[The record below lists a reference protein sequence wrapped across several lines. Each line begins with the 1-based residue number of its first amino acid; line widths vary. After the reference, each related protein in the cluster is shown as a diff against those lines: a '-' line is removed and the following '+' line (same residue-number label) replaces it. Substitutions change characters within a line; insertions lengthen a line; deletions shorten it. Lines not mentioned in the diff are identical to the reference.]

1 MSLQGSMMEK
11 SRPARSLQ
19 EVLDAVGNVVAFL
32 YNNPTGARPFPVVP
46 PEFTN
51 WRDEQHAWRETVA
64 LFDLSHHMSDLYV
77 YGPDAFALL
86 EHLAINSFR
95 NFRPGMAK
103 QFVACTKEGYV
114 VGDAVL
120 FYLEAQTFQLVG
132 RPSALKWVQ
141 YHGEAGRW
149 RVRCERDDWSLADPH
164 RPRKVYRYQ
173 LQGPNAPALLEKLN
187 GGPLP
192 HVKFFQMTW
201 ITVAGRRVMFLHH
214 GMAGVAGGELFGPW
228 EDGPAV
234 RGAIVEAGREF
245 GLRQVGS
252 RAYATNALESGWISG
267 VVPAIYVD
275 EELRAYREWLPATS
289 YEATGSLGGSFYS
302 RYIEDYYL
310 TPWDLG
316 YGHIL
321 KFDHDFVG
329 REALEVKAQQ
339 PHRRKVTLVWDP
351 RDVAAVFET
360 LFTRP
365 KGQRAKYL
373 DLPVPRYSMW
383 QYDRV
388 ESPDGRM
395 VGISTSCGYSSNEGA
410 MLSLAMVEP
419 EYSEPGTRVV
429 VIWGEEGGGSRKPSV
444 ERHAQVEIRA
454 TVAPVPYSEAA
465 RRYRQAVSG

>member
-1 MSLQGSMMEK
+1 MER
-11 SRPARSLQ
+11 SRSARSLQ
-19 EVLDAVGNVVAFL
+19 DVLDAADNVVDVL
-32 YNNPTGARPFPVVP
+32 YNNPTGARAFPVVP

-77 YGPDAFALL
+77 YGPDAFRLL
-86 EHLAINSFR
+86 ELLAINSFR
-95 NFRPGMAK
+95 NFQPGMAK
-103 QFVACTKEGYV
+103 QFVACTGDGYV

-120 FYLEAQTFQLVG
+120 FYLEPETFQLVG
-132 RPSALKWVQ
+132 RPSALNWVQ
-141 YHGEAGRW
+141 YHGETGGW
-149 RVRCERDDWSLADPH
+149 RVRFERDEWSLADPH
-164 RPRKVYRYQ
+164 RPRRVYRYQ

-192 HVKFFQMTW
+192 SVKFFHMTW
-201 ITVAGRRVMFLHH
+201 VTIAGRKVRFLHH

-234 RGAIVEAGREF
+234 REAIVEAGKEF

-252 RAYATNALESGWISG
+252 RAYATNTLESGWISG
-267 VVPAIYVD
+267 VVPAIYTSPA
-275 EELRAYREWLPATS
+275 LRPYREWLPANS

-302 RYIEDYYL
+302 RHVEDYYL

-329 REALEVKAQQ
+329 RAALEARVGQ

-351 RDVAAVFET
+351 HDVAAAFET
-360 LFTRP
+360 LFTQPR
-365 KGQRAKYL
+365 GRRAKYMEF
-373 DLPVPRYSMW
+373 PVPRYSVW

-388 ESPDGRM
+388 QSPGGHL

-410 MLSLAMVEP
+410 MLSLAMVDP
-419 EYSEPGTRVV
+419 AYAEPGTLVV
-429 VIWGEEGGGSRKPSV
+429 VVWGEPHGGSRKPSV
-444 ERHAQVEIRA
+444 EQHVQVEIRA

-465 RRYRQAVSG
+465 RRYREAVRR